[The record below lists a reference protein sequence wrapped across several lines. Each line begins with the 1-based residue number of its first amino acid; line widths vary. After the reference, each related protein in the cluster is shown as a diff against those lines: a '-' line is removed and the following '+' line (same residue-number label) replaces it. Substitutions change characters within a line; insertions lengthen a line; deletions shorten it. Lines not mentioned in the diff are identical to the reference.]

1 MEPAKKKHSLM
12 LDSRSNLVITGAEDV
27 NGFNE
32 ETVSVRTTD
41 GTLIIKGSGPNS
53 RRRFSGRLLWARRL
67 PCCTEYS
74 SLFAFP
80 SRPERRRYFCS
91 TFCLCF
97 PPLFHAFCFRSAS
110 FRAT

>member
-41 GTLIIKGSGPNS
+41 GTLIIKGSGLHIDKLNLETGDVTVEGKINAMQYFGSDGS
-53 RRRFSGRLLWARRL
+53 RSRFSK
-67 PCCTEYS
+67 
-74 SLFAFP
+74 LF
-80 SRPERRRYFCS
+80 R
-91 TFCLCF
+91 
-97 PPLFHAFCFRSAS
+97 
-110 FRAT
+110 